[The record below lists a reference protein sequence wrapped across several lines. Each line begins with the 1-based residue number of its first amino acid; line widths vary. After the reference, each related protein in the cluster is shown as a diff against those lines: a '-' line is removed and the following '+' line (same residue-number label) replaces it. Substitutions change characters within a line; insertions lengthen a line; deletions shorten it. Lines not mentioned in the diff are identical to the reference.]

1 MITIYW
7 ALAQKK
13 AANDVAALTLE
24 VSQNIWMEQPG
35 QAIPTEG
42 FHE

>member
-1 MITIYW
+1 M
-7 ALAQKK
+7 
-13 AANDVAALTLE
+13 ALTLE